1 MRVNEKFV
9 HYAGQT
15 QLLPPGSHILGL
27 AFAQDQELFEKELA
41 RINEARRKAREAEER
56 AEAAK
61 AQAEEETS
69 DA

>member
-27 AFAQDQELFEKELA
+27 AFAQDQEVFEKELA
-41 RINEARRKAREAEER
+41 RFHDASRKAH
-56 AEAAK
+56 EAAMQ
-61 AQAEEETS
+61 QAENAKTP